1 MEFVSVEAIAIEDAV
16 QGSPLQTTLPFME
29 PGIEVVITPV
39 EPPPKQLKPKIRPL
53 TATLNTSKD
62 KIRTSLAAST
72 WDGVFATLFSNI
84 TGGVLLTNF
93 LLKLGANPTEIGM
106 LMSIPML
113 ANLVQPIGAYFS
125 EKTTSRHI
133 YCLWIYGISR
143 SLWLGLVIGIFVI
156 GWHSHDAV
164 PAGLIGL
171 TLVIAGLSYFLG
183 AFGSAPWLSWM
194 AVLVPRQLRGR
205 YFGLRNS
212 AATLT
217 NLLSVPLM
225 GWMLSKWFDNSIE
238 GYGLLLL
245 LGVVAGLVSL
255 WFQNFMVDVN
265 PQAEPLAVM
274 HPHAPEAQA
283 VAVPSDRKTLLQ
295 SISFME
301 IWQNTNFLKFLLYFN
316 FWTFAVNLSTPFF
329 NLYMLDNLNLDISQ
343 VTLYNSL
350 MAGANLAT
358 LVLWGK
364 LADRIGNRPILLSVG
379 IAFALTPLLW
389 LITDAQ
395 PISFWVWLPLLH
407 LAIGGTS
414 AAIDLCASNLQLG
427 VAPIHNQSTYF
438 GIVAAFAGISGAL
451 GTTAGGFLA
460 QFGSYGGLLG
470 LFALSA
476 MLRLGALLPLIFV
489 REERKG

>member
-1 MEFVSVEAIAIEDAV
+1 MEFASVKAIAIEDSPQV
-16 QGSPLQTTLPFME
+16 LPLQSALPLVDHCT
-29 PGIEVVITPV
+29 EVTVPPI
-39 EPPPKQLKPKIRPL
+39 EPPLKQTQPRIRTL
-53 TATLNTSKD
+53 AATLNTSKD

-125 EKTTSRHI
+125 EKTQSRHL
-133 YCLWIYGISR
+133 YCLWIYGVSR
-143 SLWLGLVIGIFVI
+143 SLWLGLVIGIFLV
-156 GWHSHDAV
+156 GWHYAV
-164 PAGLIGL
+164 PSVLIGL
-171 TLVIAGLSYFLG
+171 TLITAGLSYFLG
-183 AFGSAPWLSWM
+183 ALGSAPWLSWM

-217 NLLSVPLM
+217 NLISVPLM
-225 GWMLSKWFDNSIE
+225 GWMLSQWFDSSIE
-238 GYGLLLL
+238 GYGLILL
-245 LGVVAGLVSL
+245 LGVIAGLVSL

-265 PQAEPLAVM
+265 PQAEPLAIM
-274 HPHAPEAQA
+274 HPHAPEAQP
-283 VAVPSDRKTLLQ
+283 VSLPSDRKTLLQ
-295 SISFME
+295 SIPLIE
-301 IWQNTNFLKFLLYFN
+301 IWQNPNFLKFLLYFN

-329 NLYMLDNLNLDISQ
+329 NLYMLDNLKLDISQ

-364 LADRIGNRPILLSVG
+364 LADRIGNRPILLFVG

-395 PISFWVWLPLLH
+395 PISFWLWLPLLH

-414 AAIDLCASNLQLG
+414 AAIDLCANNLQLG

-460 QFGSYGGLLG
+460 QFGSYNGLLG
-470 LFALSA
+470 LFTISAILRLVALS
-476 MLRLGALLPLIFV
+476 PLIFV

>member
-1 MEFVSVEAIAIEDAV
+1 VEFVSVEAIAIEEAIQV
-16 QGSPLQTTLPFME
+16 SPLQAALPLVE
-29 PGIEVVITPV
+29 PSIEVAITPV
-39 EPPPKQLKPKIRPL
+39 EPPPKPTKPKIRPL

-93 LLKLGANPTEIGM
+93 LLQLGANPTEIGM

-143 SLWLGLVIGIFVI
+143 SLWLGLVIGIFLV
-156 GWHSHDAV
+156 GWHDAV
-164 PAGLIGL
+164 PSILIGL
-171 TLVIAGLSYFLG
+171 TLVITVLSYLLG

-217 NLLSVPLM
+217 NLISVPLM
-225 GWMLSKWFDNSIE
+225 GWMLSKWFSGSIE
-238 GYGLLLL
+238 GYGFILL

-274 HPHAPEAQA
+274 HPHSPAAQ
-283 VAVPSDRKTLLQ
+283 VVSVPSDRKTLLQ
-295 SISFME
+295 SIPFSE

-329 NLYMLDNLNLDISQ
+329 NLYMLDNLKLDISQ

-438 GIVAAFAGISGAL
+438 GVVAAFAGISGAL

-460 QFGSYGGLLG
+460 QYGSYSGLLG

-476 MLRLGALLPLIFV
+476 MLRLGSLLPLIFV